1 LDGNSGLFVEFIR
14 KTAGGGNPAGVVLNE
29 DTLSGADMQ
38 RIAGLIG
45 FSETVFL

>member
-1 LDGNSGLFVEFIR
+1 MEISVYLLNSFA
-14 KTAGGGNPAGVVLNE
+14 KTAGDGNPAGVVLNE